1 MDEEEGSLTVTVS
14 DIKHYI
20 YCPRIIYFDKV
31 LHAEE
36 KILSQ
41 QHASGGAH
49 NEIRKKDLRRVGAIY
64 YSKEL
69 KDAKKIFGLDL
80 SSARLGLKGS
90 LDCLIISD
98 KEYIPADYKIMR
110 SNKGK
115 VWLDH
120 KYQLAA
126 YALLVEEK
134 YNTVVKRGFVY
145 YVPEKRVVEVRIT
158 ESMKSYVVKVINDIR
173 TIVREEYLPPVRV
186 PLKKS
191 LGCGFYWVCKRV

>member
-1 MDEEEGSLTVTVS
+1 MSEEEELLTVS
-14 DIKHYI
+14 DIKHYV
-20 YCPRIIYFDKV
+20 YCPRTIYFDKV

-41 QHASGGAH
+41 QQTSGEAH
-49 NEIRKKDLRRVGAIY
+49 DEIRKKDLRRVGAIY

-80 SSARLGLKGS
+80 SSVRLGLKGS
-90 LDCLIISD
+90 LDCLIVSG
-98 KEYIPADYKIMR
+98 KEHIPADYKLMR

-120 KYQLAA
+120 KYQLVA
-126 YALLVEEK
+126 YALLVEEN
-134 YNTVVKRGFVY
+134 YDTVVKRGFVY
-145 YVPEKRVVEVRIT
+145 YVPEKRVIEVRIT

-173 TIVREEYLPPVRV
+173 AIVREGYLPPVRV

-191 LGCGFYWVCKRV
+191 LGCGFYWICKRV